1 MDNQIENRKKALQFI
16 NDNIHHVDGFDPF
29 ALAKEGTNE
38 NGEKYL
44 YLPVI
49 AQIAWF
55 RFEFPNGKL
64 PVAIRQEGEEYI
76 AEARVYMD
84 YQDAD
89 ENYLAKATASRRPDP
104 DRPKMSAREW
114 AQTAALGVAL
124 RNAGYGL
131 QFDIAGDFNSSQIE
145 NTDLPL
151 PAPITP
157 SSKPKTPLP
166 APPTSG
172 QPEHSETPKET
183 KAPAP
188 PPDPAK
194 QKELDLQAA
203 MAVSCP
209 IAKFNGK
216 TLGDL
221 ISIDPGALKWIS
233 DKYSQDPKIQNAARL
248 LCETVLLQANA

>member
-1 MDNQIENRKKALQFI
+1 MDNHSENRKKALQYI
-16 NDNIHHVDGFDPF
+16 GENIHRVEGFDPY
-29 ALAKEGTNE
+29 ALAKEATNE
-38 NGEKYL
+38 NGEKFT

-55 RFEFPNGKL
+55 RLEYPNGKL
-64 PVAIRQEGEEYI
+64 PVAIRQDGDEYI
-76 AEARVYMD
+76 AEARVYMN
-84 YQDAD
+84 YQDTD

-124 RNAGYGL
+124 RNAGFGL
-131 QFDIAGDFNSSQIE
+131 QFDIAGDFSSSQLE

-151 PAPITP
+151 PAPVSQ

-166 APPTSG
+166 APPTST
-172 QPEHSETPKET
+172 QKTLDDKPQEPETQ
-183 KAPAP
+183 
-188 PPDPAK
+188 PPDPAE
-194 QKELDLQAA
+194 QKDLDLQAA
-203 MAVSCP
+203 MAVACP
-209 IAKFNGK
+209 IAKYKGK

-233 DKYSQDPKIQNAARL
+233 EKYSQDPQIQNAARL
-248 LCETVLLQANA
+248 LCESVLSQANA